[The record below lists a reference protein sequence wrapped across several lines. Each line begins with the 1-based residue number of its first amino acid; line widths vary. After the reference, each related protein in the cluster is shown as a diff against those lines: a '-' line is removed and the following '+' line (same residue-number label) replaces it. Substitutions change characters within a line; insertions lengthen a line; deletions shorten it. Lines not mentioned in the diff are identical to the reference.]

1 MSYFCYHWHSQ
12 KGRVRTTSILVRAF
26 WNFKLKV
33 LKYPRNCSLQYTLIP
48 NFWRT
53 LNCICTSSKNSV
65 LSLIIKPFFISWFP
79 FLEKCIMSRY
89 DVNLQFYGYHDGMG
103 YWPKSELDLLQ
114 GQQFIFVYYVNSD
127 VSYYQQIPVLSFW
140 GFLSSAGG
148 SIGLFLGFS
157 CYSSLFTFT
166 DFIKAKFQS
175 TIVTQ

>member
-1 MSYFCYHWHSQ
+1 ME
-12 KGRVRTTSILVRAF
+12 L
-26 WNFKLKV
+26 
-33 LKYPRNCSLQYTLIP
+33 
-48 NFWRT
+48 
-53 LNCICTSSKNSV
+53 
-65 LSLIIKPFFISWFP
+65 
-79 FLEKCIMSRY
+79 
-89 DVNLQFYGYHDGMG
+89 YGYQDGLG
-103 YWPKSELDLLQ
+103 YYFPKSVMEQ
-114 GQQFIFVYYVNSD
+114 QYFKGQQLLYVYYETQD

>member
-1 MSYFCYHWHSQ
+1 MLSSGQ
-12 KGRVRTTSILVRAF
+12 
-26 WNFKLKV
+26 NFGKKFLDSKHVLKV
-33 LKYPRNCSLQYTLIP
+33 YFKPSR
-48 NFWRT
+48 
-53 LNCICTSSKNSV
+53 KNQIFLFEPLSSV
-65 LSLIIKPFFISWFP
+65 LVWLKILLLSAYNKTILFILIC
-79 FLEKCIMSRY
+79 FLERCVMSRY

-114 GQQFIFVYYVNSD
+114 GQQFIFAYYVNSD

-157 CYSSLFTFT
+157 CYSTLFTFT

-175 TIVTQ
+175 TVVTQ

>member
-1 MSYFCYHWHSQ
+1 M
-12 KGRVRTTSILVRAF
+12 VR
-26 WNFKLKV
+26 
-33 LKYPRNCSLQYTLIP
+33 Y
-48 NFWRT
+48 
-53 LNCICTSSKNSV
+53 ICTSSKNSV
-65 LSLIIKPFFISWFP
+65 FQEAAIKTILFTLIC
-79 FLEKCIMSRY
+79 FLERCVMSRY
-89 DVNLQFYGYHDGMG
+89 DINLQFYGYYDGVG
-103 YWPKSELDLLQ
+103 YWPKAGLALQ

-175 TIVTQ
+175 TVVTQ

>member
-1 MSYFCYHWHSQ
+1 
-12 KGRVRTTSILVRAF
+12 
-26 WNFKLKV
+26 
-33 LKYPRNCSLQYTLIP
+33 
-48 NFWRT
+48 
-53 LNCICTSSKNSV
+53 
-65 LSLIIKPFFISWFP
+65 
-79 FLEKCIMSRY
+79 MSRY
-89 DVNLQFYGYHDGMG
+89 DVDLQFYGYYDGLG
-103 YWPKSELDLLQ
+103 YWPKSELALQ

-175 TIVTQ
+175 TVVTQ